1 MNQRRTYES
10 EEKLCVG
17 GEAVE
22 SDEKP
27 LNPTRSLS
35 IRGEGVN
42 RRRRLPIGGEH
53 FESEEKLSIESGGEV
68 FDVRAETHRCSPSR
82 RR

>member
-35 IRGEGVN
+35 IRGEGV
-42 RRRRLPIGGEH
+42 
-53 FESEEKLSIESGGEV
+53 ESEEKASN
-68 FDVRAETHRCSPSR
+68 R
-82 RR
+82 RRTL

>member
-1 MNQRRTYES
+1 MTYDEHITEFKLPTQHINQLKRRTYES

-35 IRGEGVN
+35 IRGEGV
-42 RRRRLPIGGEH
+42 
-53 FESEEKLSIESGGEV
+53 ESEEKASN
-68 FDVRAETHRCSPSR
+68 R
-82 RR
+82 RRTL